1 MLNCDNGTYDAWY
14 WAHPPVYMPN
24 NCNLNDVTELKKAV
38 TIPLVCAGKMTLDV
52 ASEAIKEG
60 KIDAMGVARQF
71 LTDPAWVTKVME
83 DRLEDIMP
91 CIHCHNGCFNMAH
104 YKGVAND
111 QAFSDVQHMSR
122 CALNPETMNSAYRIE
137 KAKTPKTIAV
147 IGGGIGGMEAARV
160 ATLRGH
166 KVTIYEK
173 SDHLGGVFCEASNFD
188 FKDSDKKLISWYIRQ
203 MDQLQVNIKLN
214 TTINNI
220 EELKE
225 DEIIVANGAKARK
238 LNVKGAEKCIDALSY
253 LDNKEQVGDK
263 VVIIGGGLTGCEIAY
278 DLILKG
284 KTVSI
289 VEVKQDLMAVRG
301 LCLANSSYLRDFFKL
316 HKTDVHLDTNVREIT
331 DKVVVCVDIYGNE
344 VALDYDTV
352 ICSIG
357 YNPAPLAKKSSH
369 VHLVGDAKEVGNL
382 RNVIWGAYK
391 VAMDL

>member
-1 MLNCDNGTYDAWY
+1 
-14 WAHPPVYMPN
+14 
-24 NCNLNDVTELKKAV
+24 
-38 TIPLVCAGKMTLDV
+38 
-52 ASEAIKEG
+52 
-60 KIDAMGVARQF
+60 
-71 LTDPAWVTKVME
+71 
-83 DRLEDIMP
+83 
-91 CIHCHNGCFNMAH
+91 
-104 YKGVAND
+104 
-111 QAFSDVQHMSR
+111 
-122 CALNPETMNSAYRIE
+122 
-137 KAKTPKTIAV
+137 
-147 IGGGIGGMEAARV
+147 
-160 ATLRGH
+160 
-166 KVTIYEK
+166 
-173 SDHLGGVFCEASNFD
+173 
-188 FKDSDKKLISWYIRQ
+188 